1 MKVQQS
7 SEVRKSAGGLHMKP
21 KHRSNRVVAI
31 FSAVAGVVLSVP
43 ALPQQPQPEEQ
54 AGDEGGSIEQ
64 IVVTAR
70 KRTENLLEVPTA
82 VSVFSFDEMDRRGF
96 FGLESIS
103 DFTAGMYF
111 SNQGGQI
118 PGRYNEAVR
127 FRGLDTNQSAPSQQ
141 IATVFIDGVYF
152 PGGLQGI
159 DFSNVERVE
168 VIKGP
173 QSATFGRSTFAGAVN
188 LITKTPGFEHT
199 GRVSAMIARYGKYDT
214 SFSHEGPLVEDKLAY
229 RVSVRQYGTDGQY
242 RSNADG
248 GRLGEE
254 RTTSLQGTLY
264 FSPTEN
270 LSGSLRAIVA
280 KDRDGPPAAA
290 FFGGPGSLGG
300 TGGANAGT
308 NCFEVRP
315 EEQAN
320 GAVADYYCGELP
332 MNLNIEDYIGLN
344 TSVTPFARDAF
355 AAPTYTPISTGIELP
370 KISGVPTVNSPG
382 LARNLEN
389 YALNLDYTFDGGLLG
404 EHVLS
409 SLTGYGDTRTS
420 WVRDTD
426 LTSFDSSMSQDPSL
440 YEFWSE
446 ELRLTSPGDKRFRW
460 SLGLSYFEAE
470 YTRHGS
476 LGMSVSGLDAACTL
490 VQGVCIPPPYI
501 GGFTTFPQEGGETE
515 GVFGSLSYDVTEE
528 LTVDFEWRYQDDKIT
543 QDDRTTPGLDYTDSF
558 KAFLPRFTLS
568 YHPVEN
574 STVWG
579 TYSKGNMP
587 GFFNNEFVDLSPT
600 EQQAVRDQVGEVSLF
615 NKEETLKNYE
625 IGWKQTLLDGR
636 VYYSLVA
643 YRMEWEDLKTRQSVP
658 IILDDGT
665 QRALNVQFNAG
676 NADFNGV
683 ELEGGFSIGDNFTA
697 QFTYEKVDATYGVLT
712 CSFSPFQRPQF
723 PGNTFGPRDCSGNTP
738 ARYPESSASIGLG
751 WTDNWRGSGEWD
763 YFVRGDGTYM
773 GKAFSEEANF
783 AWYGKFWRFNLRGGF
798 ENGDG
803 LRIEGFVENL
813 FDDDH
818 YLSAARWSDFSTGI
832 NFGFL
837 TNQGIAITPA
847 YKRTVGL
854 KVAYEFY

>member
-1 MKVQQS
+1 MR
-7 SEVRKSAGGLHMKP
+7 ESAGGLYMKP
-21 KHRSNRVVAI
+21 RHRSSRAVAI
-31 FSAVAGVVLSVP
+31 FSAVAGCVVVSTP
-43 ALPQQPQPEEQ
+43 ALSQQGERGDDPEGRQTPALE
-54 AGDEGGSIEQ
+54 E

-70 KRTENLLEVPTA
+70 KRDESLLEIPTA
-82 VSVFSFDEMDRRGF
+82 VSVFGFEEMDRRGF
-96 FGLESIS
+96 FGLESVS

-141 IATVFIDGVYF
+141 IATVFVDGTYF
-152 PGGLQGI
+152 PGGLQGM
-159 DFSNVERVE
+159 DFSNIERVE

-188 LITKTPGFEHT
+188 LITKTPGFEYN
-199 GRVSAMIARYGKYDT
+199 GRVSAMIAEYGKYDA
-214 SFSHEGPLVEDKLAY
+214 SFAHEGPVIDEKLAY

-264 FSPTEN
+264 FAPTEN
-270 LSGSLRAIVA
+270 FSGRLRAIVA
-280 KDRDGPPAAA
+280 RDRDGPPAAA
-290 FFGGPGSLGG
+290 FFGGPGSLAG

-315 EEQAN
+315 EERAN

-332 MNLNIEDYIGLN
+332 TDVNIEDFIGVN
-344 TSVTPFARDAF
+344 TTVTPFARDAF
-355 AAPTYTPISTGIELP
+355 AAPTYTPVSTGIELP
-370 KISGVPTVNSPG
+370 KVPGVPTVNSPG
-382 LARNLEN
+382 LARDLEN
-389 YALNLDYTFDGGLLG
+389 YALNLDYTFDNDGLLN
-404 EHVLS
+404 EYLLS
-409 SLTGYGDTRTS
+409 SLTGYNDTRAS

-426 LTSFDSSMSQDPSL
+426 LTSFDASMSQDPSL
-440 YEFWSE
+440 YESWSQE
-446 ELRLTSPGDKRFRW
+446 VRLTSPEERRFRW
-460 SLGLSYFEAE
+460 SLGLSYFEAD
-470 YTRHGS
+470 YVRHGS

-490 VQGVCIPPPYI
+490 VMGVCLPPPNV
-501 GGFTTFPQEGGETE
+501 GGFTTFPKEGGETK
-515 GVFGSLSYDVTEE
+515 GVFGSMSFDFTER
-528 LTVDFEWRYQDDKIT
+528 LTMDFEWRYQDDEIT
-543 QDDRTTPGLDYTDSF
+543 QDDRTTPGLDFSDSF
-558 KAFLPRFTLS
+558 TAFLPRVTLS
-568 YHPVEN
+568 YHPVDN

-579 TYSKGNMP
+579 TYSEGNMP

-615 NKEETLKNYE
+615 NDEETLTNYE
-625 IGWKQTLLDGR
+625 VGWKQTLFGGR
-636 VYYSLVA
+636 LYYSLVA
-643 YRMEWEDLKTRQSVP
+643 YRMEWDDLKTRQSVP

-676 NADFNGV
+676 NATFKGV
-683 ELEGGFSIGDNFTA
+683 EFEGGFSIGDHFSG
-697 QFTYEKVDATYGVLT
+697 QFTFEKVDGKYGLLQ

-738 ARYPESSASIGLG
+738 ARYPDSSASFGLA
-751 WTDNWRGSGEWD
+751 WTDDIGSSGLWS
-763 YFVRGDGTYM
+763 YFIRGDGTYM

-783 AWYGKFWRFNLRGGF
+783 GWYGKFWRFNLRGGF
-798 ENGDG
+798 ENDEG

-832 NFGFL
+832 SFGFL

-847 YKRTVGL
+847 YKRTMGL
-854 KVAYEFY
+854 KVVYEF